1 MTFHAEHLHHCI
13 LVAYIKRHNQNLVE
27 HLRWG
32 LLVVNY
38 FRKKLHLRCS
48 TEFWT
53 HFWYTC
59 ISFKVCCYLHSQ
71 NVFNTKSRHVS
82 KNCCRLDGIVNRP
95 NISKNISNNFLLIL
109 GVIFLVPSQ
118 CSFPKL
124 KLHVTRK
131 YETIFAPFCFYLH
144 QLKMHLSDF

>member
-1 MTFHAEHLHHCI
+1 MNFHAEHLHHCI

-38 FRKKLHLRCS
+38 FRKKLHLRCP
-48 TEFWT
+48 TGFWI

-71 NVFNTKSRHVS
+71 KVFNTKSWHVS
-82 KNCCRLDGIVNRP
+82 IVAVWMGLLTDQ
-95 NISKNISNNFLLIL
+95 IS
-109 GVIFLVPSQ
+109 
-118 CSFPKL
+118 
-124 KLHVTRK
+124 
-131 YETIFAPFCFYLH
+131 
-144 QLKMHLSDF
+144 LKMSLIIFCWFCGWFFLFQVNVPFQSSNYTLQENMK